1 MKNYVTQKG
10 DTFSSLARQFKL
22 KNEGILKTYHNLHC
36 PPEDVMQEP
45 VPGKTIY
52 IPEDPQLMTNETQ
65 TQDISDSSQ
74 EETTDGMSSGEENPS
89 EQQTKNEEQSS
100 EKTDQQSDK
109 EKKKDTKEDSGST
122 PHEGKYFIVQ
132 KGTVQCNQGF
142 KFPKFK
148 VTSHQKHYWNDGEG
162 NADYLAVTEDDL
174 QLDPAAQPFGQC
186 KLKPSSGGYLP
197 CAYAPAGKWQK
208 TYEKVKVMGKSCL
221 TEISELMC
229 STGGKITILKHGQQ
243 SEVGKSQIAKANTQE
258 QQVYNPVVDF
268 DAFKEDTKGTDEL
281 YYS

>member
-36 PPEDVMQEP
+36 PPEDVMQEA
-45 VPGKTIY
+45 VPGKTLW
-52 IPEDPQLMTNETQ
+52 IPQDPVLMTGETQ
-65 TQDISDSSQ
+65 THNISGFSR
-74 EETTDGMSSGEENPS
+74 EESTDEMSSGEEKTS
-89 EQQTKNEEQSS
+89 EQQAKNEEQSS
-100 EKTDQQSDK
+100 GETSRPSDQK
-109 EKKKDTKEDSGST
+109 ENKNTKEDGTTS

-148 VTSHQKHYWNDGEG
+148 VTSHQKHYWNDEEG

-186 KLKPSSGGYLP
+186 KLKPASGGYLP

-243 SEVGKSQIAKANTQE
+243 SEVGKNQVEKANTLE

-268 DAFKEDTKGTDEL
+268 DEFKEDTKGTDEL

>member
-22 KNEGILKTYHNLHC
+22 KNEGVLKTYHNLHC
-36 PPEDVMQEP
+36 PPEDIMQEP
-45 VPGKTIY
+45 VPGKTIL
-52 IPEDPQLMTNETQ
+52 IPQDPQLMADETEPQMITASSHKESTEDGVSDEENSTEEPSQNEDQ
-65 TQDISDSSQ
+65 
-74 EETTDGMSSGEENPS
+74 SSGKA
-89 EQQTKNEEQSS
+89 EQQPN
-100 EKTDQQSDK
+100 K
-109 EKKKDTKEDSGST
+109 EKKKDKKEDSGSS
-122 PHEGKYFIVQ
+122 PHEGKYFVVQ

-148 VTSHQKHYWNDGEG
+148 VTSHQKHYWNDEEG
-162 NADYLAVTEDDL
+162 QADYLAVTEDDL

-186 KLKPSSGGYLP
+186 KLKPTSGGYLP

-208 TYEKVKVMGKSCL
+208 TYEKVKVMEKSCL

-243 SEVGKSQIAKANTQE
+243 SEVGKSQVAKANTQE

-268 DAFKEDTKGTDEL
+268 DEFKEDTKGTDEL

>member
-10 DTFSSLARQFKL
+10 DTFSSLTRQFKL

-36 PPEDVMQEP
+36 SPEDVMQEP
-45 VPGKTIY
+45 VPGKTIF
-52 IPEDPQLMTNETQ
+52 IPEDPQFMAEETETQ
-65 TQDISDSSQ
+65 NISAPTQQESTEDIVSD
-74 EETTDGMSSGEENPS
+74 EENSTEEPS
-89 EQQTKNEEQSS
+89 QNEGQPSGTAEESANK
-100 EKTDQQSDK
+100 E
-109 EKKKDTKEDSGST
+109 EKKDKKEDSSSS

-148 VTSHQKHYWNDGEG
+148 VTSHQKHYWNDEEG
-162 NADYLAVTEDDL
+162 QADYLAVTEDDL

-186 KLKPSSGGYLP
+186 KLKPTSGGYLP

-243 SEVGKSQIAKANTQE
+243 SEVGKSQVTKANTQE

-268 DAFKEDTKGTDEL
+268 DEFKEDTKGTDEL

>member
-1 MKNYVTQKG
+1 MKNYVIQKG
-10 DTFSSLARQFKL
+10 DTFSSLARQLKL

-36 PPEDVMQEP
+36 PPEDIMEEP
-45 VPGKTIY
+45 VPGKTIL
-52 IPEDPQLMTNETQ
+52 IPEDPQLMTEETEPQ
-65 TQDISDSSQ
+65 NITASSQ
-74 EETTDGMSSGEENPS
+74 EESTENVGSDEGNSTEETP
-89 EQQTKNEEQSS
+89 QNEEQSS
-100 EKTDQQSDK
+100 GKTEQQSDK
-109 EKKKDTKEDSGST
+109 EDSGSS

-148 VTSHQKHYWNDGEG
+148 VTSHQKHYWNDEEG

-243 SEVGKSQIAKANTQE
+243 SEIGKSQVAKASTQE

-268 DAFKEDTKGTDEL
+268 DEFKEDTKDTDQL

>member
-1 MKNYVTQKG
+1 MKNYITQKG

-22 KNEGILKTYHNLHC
+22 KNKGVLKTYHNLHC

-45 VPGKTIY
+45 VPGKTII
-52 IPEDPQLMTNETQ
+52 IPEDPQLMADETEPQ
-65 TQDISDSSQ
+65 NISTLSQ
-74 EETTDGMSSGEENPS
+74 EESAENGVSNDENSTDEPL
-89 EQQTKNEEQSS
+89 QNEEQPSG
-100 EKTDQQSDK
+100 KTEQQSNK
-109 EKKKDTKEDSGST
+109 EEKKDKKEDSGSS

-148 VTSHQKHYWNDGEG
+148 VTSHQKHYWNDEEG
-162 NADYLAVTEDDL
+162 QADYLAVTEDDL
-174 QLDPAAQPFGQC
+174 QLDPTAQPFGQC
-186 KLKPSSGGYLP
+186 KLKPTSGGYLP

-243 SEVGKSQIAKANTQE
+243 SETSKSQVGKANTQE

-268 DAFKEDTKGTDEL
+268 DEFKEDTKGTDEL

>member
-36 PPEDVMQEP
+36 PPEDVTQEP
-45 VPGKTIY
+45 VPGKTIF
-52 IPEDPQLMTNETQ
+52 IPEDPQLMTDETEPQ
-65 TQDISDSSQ
+65 NITAFSQ
-74 EETTDGMSSGEENPS
+74 ETPSEDIASGEENSTEELQQNS
-89 EQQTKNEEQSS
+89 EQTS
-100 EKTDQQSDK
+100 EKTEQPSNK
-109 EKKKDTKEDSGST
+109 EEKKDTKEDSGSS

-148 VTSHQKHYWNDGEG
+148 VTSHQKHYWNDEEG
-162 NADYLAVTEDDL
+162 QDDYLAVTEDDL

-186 KLKPSSGGYLP
+186 KLKPTSGGYLR

-208 TYEKVKVMGKSCL
+208 TYEKVKVMEKSCL

-243 SEVGKSQIAKANTQE
+243 SETSKSQVGKANTQE
-258 QQVYNPVVDF
+258 QQIYNPVVDF
-268 DAFKEDTKGTDEL
+268 NEFKEDTKGTDEL

>member
-36 PPEDVMQEP
+36 PQEDVMQEA
-45 VPGKTIY
+45 VPGKTIL
-52 IPEDPQLMTNETQ
+52 IPEDPQLMADETEPQ
-65 TQDISDSSQ
+65 NTSTSSQ
-74 EETTDGMSSGEENPS
+74 QESAENISESEENAPE
-89 EQQTKNEEQSS
+89 EQPEGGEQSS
-100 EKTDQQSDK
+100 EKNEQQTDK
-109 EKKKDTKEDSGST
+109 EEKKDKKEDSGSS

-148 VTSHQKHYWNDGEG
+148 VTSHQKHYWNDEEG
-162 NADYLAVTEDDL
+162 QADYLAVTEDDL

-186 KLKPSSGGYLP
+186 KLKPTSGGYLP

-208 TYEKVKVMGKSCL
+208 TYEKVKVLGKSCL

-243 SEVGKSQIAKANTQE
+243 SEAGKSHVGKANTQE
-258 QQVYNPVVDF
+258 QQAYNPVVDF
-268 DAFKEDTKGTDEL
+268 DEFKEDTKGTDEL

>member
-10 DTFSSLARQFKL
+10 DTFSSLTRQFKL

-45 VPGKTIY
+45 VPGKTIL
-52 IPEDPQLMTNETQ
+52 IPEDPQLMAEEMEPQNTSN
-65 TQDISDSSQ
+65 SSQ
-74 EETTDGMSSGEENPS
+74 QESAEEMSASEENPTEEKPEDGEQTS
-89 EQQTKNEEQSS
+89 ENTE
-100 EKTDQQSDK
+100 QQSDK
-109 EKKKDTKEDSGST
+109 EEKKDKKEDSGSS

-148 VTSHQKHYWNDGEG
+148 VTSHQKHYWNDEEG
-162 NADYLAVTEDDL
+162 QADYLAVTEDDL

-186 KLKPSSGGYLP
+186 KLKPTSGGYLP

-243 SEVGKSQIAKANTQE
+243 SETSKSQVGKANTQE

-268 DAFKEDTKGTDEL
+268 DAFKEDTKGIDEL

>member
-36 PPEDVMQEP
+36 PPEDVMQEA
-45 VPGKTIY
+45 VPGKTIL
-52 IPEDPQLMTNETQ
+52 IPEDPQLMTEETEPQ
-65 TQDISDSSQ
+65 NIAASSQ
-74 EETTDGMSSGEENPS
+74 EESAEKITSGTEIPT
-89 EQQTKNEEQSS
+89 EQPPQNNE
-100 EKTDQQSDK
+100 QQSDK
-109 EKKKDTKEDSGST
+109 EEDSSSS

-142 KFPKFK
+142 QFPKFK
-148 VTSHQKHYWNDGEG
+148 VTSHQKHYWNDEEG

-186 KLKPSSGGYLP
+186 KLKPTSGGYLP

-243 SEVGKSQIAKANTQE
+243 SEVGKSQVDKANTKE
-258 QQVYNPVVDF
+258 QLVYNPVVDF
-268 DAFKEDTKGTDEL
+268 DEFKEDTKSTDEL

>member
-36 PPEDVMQEP
+36 PPEDVIQEP
-45 VPGKTIY
+45 VPGKTIF
-52 IPEDPQLMTNETQ
+52 IPENSQLMANDSQ
-65 TQDISDSSQ
+65 SQDISDSSQ
-74 EETTDGMSSGEENPS
+74 EESTDEMSSSEENTS
-89 EQQTKNEEQSS
+89 EQQAKNEEPSS
-100 EKTDQQSDK
+100 EKTDQQPNK
-109 EKKKDTKEDSGST
+109 EEKKDTKEDSGSS

-148 VTSHQKHYWNDGEG
+148 VTSHQKHYWNDEEG

-243 SEVGKSQIAKANTQE
+243 SETSKSQVGKANTQE

-268 DAFKEDTKGTDEL
+268 DEFKEDTKGTDEL

>member
-36 PPEDVMQEP
+36 PPEDIMQEP
-45 VPGKTIY
+45 VPGKTIF
-52 IPEDPQLMTNETQ
+52 IPEDPQLMAEETEPQ
-65 TQDISDSSQ
+65 NISASSSQ
-74 EETTDGMSSGEENPS
+74 EETTEDVVSNEGNSTEETP
-89 EQQTKNEEQSS
+89 NEEQSS
-100 EKTDQQSDK
+100 GTAEEPTNKE
-109 EKKKDTKEDSGST
+109 EKKDKKEDSGSS

-243 SEVGKSQIAKANTQE
+243 SEVGKSQVAKANTQE

-268 DAFKEDTKGTDEL
+268 DEFKEDTKGTDEL